1 MTEEIAILPALATAR
16 LTLRPH
22 RPADAARIAS
32 LANDFEVVKMT
43 GGMPFPYSLA
53 DAEAFVARAGAAD
66 LATDVEFAVE
76 LPGEG
81 LIGGLGFFTRDE
93 VAPEVGYWLGRPYWG
108 RGYASEMLKGA
119 MAWAKTE
126 WASAACSPAISSTTP
141 PRAGCSARP
150 ASFIPAGSSPAPAAP
165 AATTW
170 SRAGWCGWPK
180 ARAGTPT

>member
-1 MTEEIAILPALATAR
+1 MTEVIAILPALATAR
-16 LTLRPH
+16 LALRPH
-22 RPADAARIAS
+22 RPADATRIAR

-43 GGMPFPYSLA
+43 GGMPFPYGLA

-119 MAWAKTE
+119 MAWARSE
-126 WASAACSPAISSTTP
+126 WGQRCVLACHFVDN
-141 PRAGCSARP
+141 P
-150 ASFIPAGSSPAPAAP
+150 ASGHVLGKAGFLHTGRIEPRPCRARGHNVV
-165 AATTW
+165 
-170 SRAGWCGWPK
+170 SRWMVWMA
-180 ARAGTPT
+180 